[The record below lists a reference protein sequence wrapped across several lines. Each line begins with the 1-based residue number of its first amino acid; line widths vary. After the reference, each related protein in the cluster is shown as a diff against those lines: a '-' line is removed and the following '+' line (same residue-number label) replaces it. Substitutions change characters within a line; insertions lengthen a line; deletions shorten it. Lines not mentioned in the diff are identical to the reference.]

1 MSKDKGGPAFPVDH
15 ASKRSQYDGE
25 FGQGMSLLD
34 YFAAKAFQIR
44 LAQAEDRGWT
54 LTEVCEQSWADAAA
68 MLRTRK

>member
-1 MSKDKGGPAFPVDH
+1 MSKDNGGAAFPHDMN
-15 ASKRSQYDGE
+15 AMQ
-25 FGQGMSLLD
+25 FGREGMSLLD